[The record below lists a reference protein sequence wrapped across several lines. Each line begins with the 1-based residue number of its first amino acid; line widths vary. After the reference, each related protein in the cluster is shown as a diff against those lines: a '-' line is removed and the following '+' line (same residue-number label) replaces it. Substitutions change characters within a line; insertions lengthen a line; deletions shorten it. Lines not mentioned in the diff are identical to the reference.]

1 MNLELDDRRINIKL
15 KLALLWVSFMFLY
28 IYVDYFH
35 LYIPNSLGD
44 IIKGK
49 VFVFSIT
56 QEFLLIALSTI
67 SIPILMIYFSLI
79 LPARANR
86 WINIVVAFVYI
97 PYTLFNLVGDMW
109 IHMILAA
116 IIEVFL
122 LCAIIY
128 HSLKWA

>member
-1 MNLELDDRRINIKL
+1 MNLELEDKRINIKL

-35 LYIPNSLGD
+35 LYMPNSLGD